1 MKIAVMGLGNFG
13 MNVVR
18 ELYARGHDVL
28 AVDRQK
34 ELVQRAQAFSS
45 KSVIADC
52 TDREVLAEL
61 GLSTVN
67 MGIISTGT
75 NLSGSILATMYL
87 KELGVNNVIVKAIND
102 DHKKVLEK
110 VGATQVIFPE
120 KEMAAKLAQN
130 ITIPNVLDY
139 LPLTDAF
146 AIMEIIPPKEF
157 IGKSLLDLDLR
168 RKHQI
173 QILAIKDTL
182 KDKINMVVSPGRAI
196 EETDRL
202 IILGS
207 QDSLKRIK
215 GLRSVL

>member
-13 MNVVR
+13 LNVVR
-18 ELYARGHDVL
+18 ELYAMGHDVL
-28 AVDRQK
+28 AVDREK
-34 ELVQRAQAFSS
+34 ERAQRAQAFSS
-45 KSVIADC
+45 KAVIADC
-52 TDREVLAEL
+52 SDKEVLGEL
-61 GLSTVN
+61 GLSTVD

-75 NLSGSILATMYL
+75 NLSASILATLYL
-87 KELGVNNVIVKAIND
+87 KEFGVKNVIVKAIDD

-110 VGATQVIFPE
+110 VGATQVVFPE

-130 ITIPNVLDY
+130 ISMPNILDY
-139 LPLTDAF
+139 LPLTGGF

-157 IGKSLLDLDLR
+157 IGKSLVDLDLR

-182 KDKINMVVSPGRAI
+182 KDKITMVVSPGRPI
-196 EETDRL
+196 EATDSL

-215 GLRSVL
+215 GLRR